1 MEERRKAPRARAYLP
16 ARVVFNSKNSTKDCL
31 VRNLTEEGARIV
43 FEDSKAIPE
52 EFEFLIPTKQDHRQ
66 ARMVWRHGS
75 DAGVLFLEKFA
86 SPAPKTRAVEDEGW

>member
-16 ARVVFNSKNSTKDCL
+16 ARVVFNAKSSTKDCL
-31 VRNLTEEGARIV
+31 VRNLTDEGAKIA
-43 FEDSKAIPE
+43 FEDAKTIPD

-75 DAGVLFLEKFA
+75 DAGVVFLRKFA
-86 SPAPKTRAVEDEGW
+86 SAAPKGRPVEDEGW